1 MEAATL
7 TPVATPLD
15 PHTLALSQRRR
26 DGIAWVETEGV
37 SILRDFAKTIPQG
50 FGGRDRFDTYGW
62 VGLKRDPR
70 NLLLEAYEALHPI
83 A

>member
-1 MEAATL
+1 MKAATL
-7 TPVATPLD
+7 TSVTTPLD
-15 PHTLALSQRRR
+15 PRTLALSQRRR

-37 SILRDFAKTIPQG
+37 SILDDFTPRVRA
-50 FGGRDRFDTYGW
+50 RDRFDHRPW

>member
-7 TPVATPLD
+7 TPVPALLD
-15 PHTLALSQRRR
+15 PRTLALSQRRR

-37 SILRDFAKTIPQG
+37 VILDDFNPRVQSRDQ
-50 FGGRDRFDTYGW
+50 FDNRSW